1 MVLWDIEWI
10 DADGTAVTQQ
20 YDLTRQ
26 AADHQAQQWLEKK
39 PHSRVYLYRRRGA
52 TSVLVQ
58 IVAETGQTRAR
69 DDR

>member
-20 YDLTRQ
+20 YQLTRL
-26 AADHQAQQWLEKK
+26 AADHQAQQWLAEKQG
-39 PHSRVYLYRRRGA
+39 SRVYLYRRRGE

-58 IVAETGQTRAR
+58 IVAETGQMRASS
-69 DDR
+69 DN